1 MNIYACI
8 YVYLVMEA
16 MTLIMA
22 NLFTLVAYDP
32 NFQTELWFGARED
45 ASWCCDG
52 SGRTGVWYAV
62 SAGRFRWV
70 QVCKEWRTAVKHCT
84 NEWMIIFFIPLLWR
98 RRGHTVLALCV
109 CLFVV
114 LSVCLLVTKILK
126 HFSQQ
131 PFITDASNFTHNLFM
146 YAIRSDLFL
155 YHSYVN
161 FLLNVNFAF
170 FVYSH

>member
-1 MNIYACI
+1 MQYALNE
-8 YVYLVMEA
+8 YLCMHIRVP
-16 MTLIMA
+16 IHGSYDFD
-22 NLFTLVAYDP
+22 NGQLFTLVAYDS

-114 LSVCLLVTKILK
+114 LFVCLSVSNKKFWSIFLSNHLSLMLQIL
-126 HFSQQ
+126 HTICLCMQYVRIYFC
-131 PFITDASNFTHNLFM
+131 T
-146 YAIRSDLFL
+146 IRTSTTC
-155 YHSYVN
+155 
-161 FLLNVNFAF
+161 
-170 FVYSH
+170 